1 MGSDVKYTTNHDVIR
16 RWVEARGGWPA
27 KFRRIYFS
35 RYVTRGVLPR
45 VRWEEFFQ
53 TFEEQR
59 LAFLYQ
65 EHTATGRL
73 SHFFR
78 IVSRRPDDVGECSP
92 PLESSI
98 PQTAAIPAI
107 VDGGLPHGI
116 DGEPQNAA
124 GL

>member
-1 MGSDVKYTTNHDVIR
+1 MGDDIKYTIDHDVIR
-16 RWVEARGGWPA
+16 KWVEGRGGWPA

-78 IVSRRPDDVGECSP
+78 FVSRRAEDAGGCSP
-92 PLESSI
+92 PLESSM
-98 PQTAAIPAI
+98 PRGARPLRGFVRLGQP
-107 VDGGLPHGI
+107 
-116 DGEPQNAA
+116 
-124 GL
+124 

>member
-1 MGSDVKYTTNHDVIR
+1 MGSDVKYTTSHDVIK

-65 EHTATGRL
+65 EHTATGTL

-78 IVSRRPDDVGECSP
+78 IVSRRADDSP

-98 PQTAAIPAI
+98 PQAGAI
-107 VDGGLPHGI
+107 VDGGLPLQQI
-116 DGEPQNAA
+116 DGGPQNAP